1 MTDCRRQWNRED
13 ELPIY
18 LAKSISAGS
27 NKRQKSHGMFS
38 SVEGAYDTKTI
49 DFDSYALGRKGNRA
63 PRRCSTERMLDMEY
77 FSEPAREPHKKRSDS
92 VVTSPSGRPSV
103 DVSYQ
108 SQREHSHCENN
119 GKSERLLIKGGKVI
133 NDDHSF
139 YADVYVEDGLIK
151 QVGENL
157 IVPGGVKVVDAD
169 GRMVIPGGIDVNTC
183 LNKAYLG
190 SPPVDDFY
198 QGTKA
203 ALAGGTTM
211 IIDHVTPQPGDSLLQ
226 AFELWQEAADRKC
239 CCDYSLHMDVPQ
251 WHEGVRDEVEVLVQE
266 KGINSFQVCMAY
278 KDLYQMT
285 DSQLY
290 EVFVCLKALGAVV
303 LVHAENGDLIAQ
315 EQKRILG
322 LGITGPEGHPLSRPE
337 ELEAEAVFRAITIGN
352 RANSPIYISRVMS
365 KSAADTVSR
374 ARRKGDR
381 HHRIHIKV
389 VNILLSGSVIFG
401 EPITASIATDGSHYW
416 NKNWA
421 KAAAYV
427 TAPPLS
433 PDPTTPEHLHSL
445 LACGDLQ
452 VVGSGHCAYSTAQ
465 KAMGKDDFTLIPHGT
480 NGVEERMAFV
490 WDKTVATGK
499 MDENK
504 FVAVTS
510 TNAAKIFNLYPRK
523 GRIAVGSDADIVI
536 WDPDK
541 AKTITAKLQQSFWDL
556 GRAAIKQL
564 CQQYIYSVTNGL
576 EGHSL
581 EGVILEGHGLEGH
594 SLKGHGLEGLILEGH
609 GLEGLILEGHGL
621 EGHGLEG
628 HSLEGLILEGHGVE
642 GHSLEGHSL
651 EGHGL
656 EGHSLE
662 GLILE
667 GHGLEGHSLEGLILE
682 GHGLEGHS
690 LEGHSLEG
698 HGLEGHSLEGL
709 ILEGHGLEGLI
720 LEGHG
725 LEGHGLEGHGLEG
738 HSLAGLILEGHGLEG
753 HSLEGHSLEGH
764 GLEGHSLEGLILE
777 GHNLEGLILEGHGLE
792 GHSLEGH
799 SLEGLILEGHGLE
812 GHSLEGHS
820 LEGHSLEGHSLE
832 GHGLEGHGLEGH
844 SLEGHGLEGHSLEGL
859 ILEGHSLEGLILEG
873 LILEGH
879 GLEGLMLEGLILEGP
894 LCMALEYNIFEG
906 LECQGGPVLVV
917 SQGRIVYEDGN
928 LNVQQG
934 TGRFIPRQPF
944 PDVAYQRISIRNK
957 MTCRQGVSRGVYDG
971 PVYDVP
977 ATPKYITPA
986 PSAKTSP
993 TSHQPPPIRNLHQS
1007 NFSLSGAQV
1016 DDNVPRRSSHRI
1028 VAPPGGR
1035 SNITSLG

>member
-1 MTDCRRQWNRED
+1 MSGTGYQ
-13 ELPIY
+13 
-18 LAKSISAGS
+18 G
-27 NKRQKSHGMFS
+27 KRN
-38 SVEGAYDTKTI
+38 I
-49 DFDSYALGRKGNRA
+49 
-63 PRRCSTERMLDMEY
+63 
-77 FSEPAREPHKKRSDS
+77 PHL
-92 VVTSPSGRPSV
+92 T
-103 DVSYQ
+103 
-108 SQREHSHCENN
+108 
-119 GKSERLLIKGGKVI
+119 SERLLIKGGKVI

-266 KGINSFQVCMAY
+266 KGINSFQVYMAY
-278 KDLYQMT
+278 KDVYQMT

-374 ARRKGDR
+374 ARRK
-381 HHRIHIKV
+381 
-389 VNILLSGSVIFG
+389 GSVIFG

-541 AKTITAKLQQSFWDL
+541 AKTITAKLQQS
-556 GRAAIKQL
+556 
-564 CQQYIYSVTNGL
+564 
-576 EGHSL
+576 
-581 EGVILEGHGLEGH
+581 
-594 SLKGHGLEGLILEGH
+594 
-609 GLEGLILEGHGL
+609 
-621 EGHGLEG
+621 
-628 HSLEGLILEGHGVE
+628 
-642 GHSLEGHSL
+642 
-651 EGHGL
+651 
-656 EGHSLE
+656 
-662 GLILE
+662 
-667 GHGLEGHSLEGLILE
+667 
-682 GHGLEGHS
+682 
-690 LEGHSLEG
+690 
-698 HGLEGHSLEGL
+698 
-709 ILEGHGLEGLI
+709 
-720 LEGHG
+720 
-725 LEGHGLEGHGLEG
+725 
-738 HSLAGLILEGHGLEG
+738 
-753 HSLEGHSLEGH
+753 
-764 GLEGHSLEGLILE
+764 
-777 GHNLEGLILEGHGLE
+777 
-792 GHSLEGH
+792 
-799 SLEGLILEGHGLE
+799 
-812 GHSLEGHS
+812 
-820 LEGHSLEGHSLE
+820 
-832 GHGLEGHGLEGH
+832 
-844 SLEGHGLEGHSLEGL
+844 
-859 ILEGHSLEGLILEG
+859 
-873 LILEGH
+873 
-879 GLEGLMLEGLILEGP
+879 
-894 LCMALEYNIFEG
+894 ALEYNIFEG
-906 LECQGGPVLVV
+906 LECRGGPVLVV